1 MNLRLVLTMS
11 WYDNT
16 PEVLFCLWSWIQG
29 SSSKWSAEKIHGEYG
44 SLFDPI
50 KATEEGR
57 AVYFTGEVLVWT
69 SC

>member
-1 MNLRLVLTMS
+1 MDLLS
-11 WYDNT
+11 W
-16 PEVLFCLWSWIQG
+16 LICLWSWIQG

>member
-1 MNLRLVLTMS
+1 VNLGLVLTMS

-16 PEVLFCLWSWIQG
+16 PEVLCLV
-29 SSSKWSAEKIHGEYG
+29 
-44 SLFDPI
+44 DPI